1 MNALKRS
8 LVIAILALLCSQA
21 FAADAKEAAAARFA
35 TDWLTLLDAGKYE
48 QCWKQTSPSFQSS
61 IRRDKWEAPIGPLA
75 SPAGEDS
82 RPQTLKCGLHQR
94 VVGAEDGEYVVVTF
108 VSSFERLGSGIET
121 VIPQLQPDGNW
132 KISGYSVKPSDAN
145 DLDLRFPPISALPRS
160 LRRRPRIRR
169 VDHFSRF
176 RGDSILKLIHLASS
190 ISNNRVQQI
199 SLFCRLN

>member
-61 IRRDKWEAPIGPLA
+61 IRRDKWEPQLGH
-75 SPAGEDS
+75 S
-82 RPQTLKCGLHQR
+82 RHLLGKIRGRKLLSAVYTSKLS
-94 VVGAEDGEYVVVTF
+94 GAEDGEYVVVTF

-145 DLDLRFPPISALPRS
+145 DLDLPVSP
-160 LRRRPRIRR
+160 
-169 VDHFSRF
+169 
-176 RGDSILKLIHLASS
+176 
-190 ISNNRVQQI
+190 N
-199 SLFCRLN
+199 